1 MENEEPKKMLAMDAG
16 LISIAM
22 CTYNGEKYLAEQ
34 LESIVNQS
42 YRNLE
47 IVIVD
52 DCSSDST
59 LSILNAYSTKDDR
72 IRVIANDENIGFV
85 RNFEKAINECRGE
98 LVALADQDDIWFP
111 EKISRLVDSIGD
123 NWLIYSKVSVIDS
136 DGVRQNVEFPTV
148 NRLEGQCALSLILN
162 NCVTGHACLI
172 RRELLELAMPAMSKM
187 PYHDQWLAIVAASR
201 GKLKAGNEILS
212 LYRKHDS
219 NAVWS
224 AKSKRRIAKY
234 VHVSNK
240 FRKSCNFITLVLNS
254 CVLYEK
260 EQTLLEDF
268 YKKYIANDVVFYNYG
283 LKKFLLEN
291 SNDFLALFDE
301 RERYIKKLCRGK
313 WYFVLVPFA

>member
-1 MENEEPKKMLAMDAG
+1 MTEVRPKV
-16 LISIAM
+16 SIAM
-22 CTYNGEKYLAEQ
+22 CTYNGAMYIREQ
-34 LESIVNQS
+34 LDSILNQT
-42 YRNLE
+42 YDNIEL
-47 IVIVD
+47 VISD
-52 DCSSDST
+52 DCSQDET
-59 LSILNAYSTKDDR
+59 LSILREYESKDDR
-72 IRVIANDENIGFV
+72 IRVFQNPANIGFV
-85 RNFEKAINECRGE
+85 RNFENAMAACDGDYI
-98 LVALADQDDIWFP
+98 ALADQDDIWFP

-123 NWLIYSKVSVIDS
+123 NWLIYSKVSVIDGN
-136 DGVRQNVEFPTV
+136 GVRQDVEFPTV

-162 NCVTGHACLI
+162 NCVTGHACLM

-212 LYRKHDS
+212 LYRKHNS

-240 FRKSCNFITLVLNS
+240 FRKSCDFITLVLNS
-254 CVLYEK
+254 CVLNEQ

-268 YKKYIANDVVFYNYG
+268 YQKYIVNDVVFYNYG

-301 RERYIKKLCRGK
+301 RERYIKKICRGK